1 MKISFSDK
9 FNSNDNLVII
19 YSNKNLLLKKNKL
32 SMTVKYLIEKVE
44 KLKKSKESFT
54 EFFTIPDGKQIK
66 KVLISK
72 IKPKSGTSY
81 TEALAG
87 RILSQL
93 ERNNIE
99 KVTVIIEVDSNRK
112 DLLKSIKDLTY
123 GFLMKDY
130 RFEKYKTIT
139 KKDFKIL
146 SISFAFVA
154 TQSEKRILENHIQMV
169 KGIYLTRDLVSE
181 PANELYP
188 EKFVQLCNVLKKVGI
203 KSEILNEK
211 QIKKLGMNA
220 LMGVAQGSVKPPR
233 VLVMKWNGKK
243 DKNFANPLSFI
254 GKGVTFD
261 TGGISIKPSGGM
273 EDMKWDMGGAAVTA
287 AIMKYLSEINPKLSY
302 AGIVG
307 LVENMP
313 SSTAYKPGDIIK
325 SYKGINVEVLNTDA
339 EGRLVLADIITY
351 GCEVYNPKI
360 VIDFA
365 TLTGAIVVALGQHY
379 AGLYSNDDIIA
390 DKLYDSG
397 IDTNEKV
404 WRMPLH
410 DDFDKELNSPFV
422 DLKNI
427 GAGRYGGSITAA
439 QFLQRFIPPKTK
451 WAHLDIAGTTWKNN
465 GDLMNSKG
473 ATGFGLTLIADFI
486 DTYFKK

>member
-1 MKISFSDK
+1 MNAK
-9 FNSNDNLVII
+9 FNSLNKSNQSIILSINILDKSSKNKNFQSFKYNCKELFKYSFNILNSQLNFSISPSVNNKKKFYQKIIGSFIFDQSIKYSATKIIIDCSIKPLLEDIVFGFIQKDYI
-19 YSNKNLLLKKNKL
+19 YSVHKSGSKNSEYQTSFKL
-32 SMTVKYLIEKVE
+32 SKNHTH
-44 KLKKSKESFT
+44 
-54 EFFTIPDGKQIK
+54 
-66 KVLISK
+66 
-72 IKPKSGTSY
+72 
-81 TEALAG
+81 
-87 RILSQL
+87 
-93 ERNNIE
+93 
-99 KVTVIIEVDSNRK
+99 
-112 DLLKSIKDLTY
+112 LLKSI
-123 GFLMKDY
+123 
-130 RFEKYKTIT
+130 
-139 KKDFKIL
+139 
-146 SISFAFVA
+146 V
-154 TQSEKRILENHIQMV
+154 
-169 KGIYLTRDLVSE
+169 YLKQLVSE
-181 PANELYP
+181 PSNIIYP
-188 EKFVQLCNVLKKVGI
+188 ESFVGLAQKNFNKKNMTIKVLKKDKLKKIG
-203 KSEILNEK
+203 LNC
-211 QIKKLGMNA
+211 LLA
-220 LMGVAQGSVKPPR
+220 VSQGSARKPR
-233 VLVMKWNGKK
+233 VMEFYNKK
-243 DKNFANPLSFI
+243 FQKNVDILFV
-254 GKGVTFD
+254 GKGVCFD
-261 TGGISIKPSGGM
+261 SGGISIKPSAGM

-287 AIMKYLSEINPKLSY
+287 AIMKYLSEINPKISY
-302 AGIVG
+302 AGIIG

-379 AGLYSNDDIIA
+379 AGLYSNDDNIA
-390 DKLYDSG
+390 DKLYNSG

-451 WAHLDIAGTTWKNN
+451 WAHLDIAGTTWKNS

>member
-1 MKISFSDK
+1 MKAK
-9 FNSNDNLVII
+9 FNSLNKSNQSII
-19 YSNKNLLLKKNKL
+19 L
-32 SMTVKYLIEKVE
+32 SVNI
-44 KLKKSKESFT
+44 LKKSLDKNKSLTFKYNNHELFKYSFNVLNSKLNIIISISST
-54 EFFTIPDGKQIK
+54 EKNFYPKMIGSFIFTQSLKYT
-66 KVLISK
+66 VTELIIDCPNSDLLEDIVMGFSQKDYIYSFYKSDSK
-72 IKPKSGTSY
+72 INNFKSLYKLSKKN
-81 TEALAG
+81 
-87 RILSQL
+87 SQL
-93 ERNNIE
+93 IR
-99 KVTVIIEVDSNRK
+99 
-112 DLLKSIKDLTY
+112 
-123 GFLMKDY
+123 
-130 RFEKYKTIT
+130 
-139 KKDFKIL
+139 
-146 SISFAFVA
+146 SIS
-154 TQSEKRILENHIQMV
+154 
-169 KGIYLTRDLVSE
+169 YLKQLVSE
-181 PANELYP
+181 PSNIIYP
-188 EKFVQLCNVLKKVGI
+188 ESFVNLAKKNINSNNMSVKILKEDKLKKIG
-203 KSEILNEK
+203 LNC
-211 QIKKLGMNA
+211 LLA
-220 LMGVAQGSVKPPR
+220 VSQGSARKPR
-233 VLVMKWNGKK
+233 VMEFYNKK
-243 DKNFANPLSFI
+243 SPKNVDILFV
-254 GKGVTFD
+254 GKGVCFD
-261 TGGISIKPSGGM
+261 SGGISIKPSAGM

-287 AIMKYLSEINPKLSY
+287 AIMKYFSEINPNISY

-379 AGLYSNDDIIA
+379 AGLYSNDDTIA
-390 DKLYDSG
+390 EKLYDSG
-397 IDTNEKV
+397 INTNEKV

-427 GAGRYGGSITAA
+427 GPGRYGGSITAA
-439 QFLQRFIPPKTK
+439 QFIQRFIPPKTK
-451 WAHLDIAGTTWKNN
+451 WAHLDIAGTTWKNS

>member
-1 MKISFSDK
+1 MKAKFISLSKSNQSIILSIDISDK
-9 FNSNDNLVII
+9 SPQKNHYQSFKYNNEELFKYSFNISKSQLNFSISPSVNNKKNFYQKVIGSFIFDQSIKYSATEININCLDKILLEDIVFGFIQKDNI
-19 YSNKNLLLKKNKL
+19 YSVYKTGSKNIKYKTTFKL
-32 SMTVKYLIEKVE
+32 S
-44 KLKKSKESFT
+44 KSY
-54 EFFTIPDGKQIK
+54 IQ
-66 KVLISK
+66 
-72 IKPKSGTSY
+72 
-81 TEALAG
+81 
-87 RILSQL
+87 
-93 ERNNIE
+93 
-99 KVTVIIEVDSNRK
+99 
-112 DLLKSIKDLTY
+112 LLKSI
-123 GFLMKDY
+123 
-130 RFEKYKTIT
+130 
-139 KKDFKIL
+139 
-146 SISFAFVA
+146 A
-154 TQSEKRILENHIQMV
+154 
-169 KGIYLTRDLVSE
+169 YLKQLVSE
-181 PANELYP
+181 PSNIIYP
-188 EKFVQLCNVLKKVGI
+188 ESFVSLAQKNFNKNNMRTKILKEDKLKKIG
-203 KSEILNEK
+203 LNCLLAVSQGSARKPRVMEFHN
-211 QIKKLGMNA
+211 KKLPKN
-220 LMGVAQGSVKPPR
+220 VD
-233 VLVMKWNGKK
+233 VLFV
-243 DKNFANPLSFI
+243 
-254 GKGVTFD
+254 GKGVCFD
-261 TGGISIKPSGGM
+261 SGGISIKPSAGM

-287 AIMKYLSEINPKLSY
+287 AIMKYLSEINPKISY

-379 AGLYSNDDIIA
+379 AGLYSNDDTIA
-390 DKLYDSG
+390 KKLYDSG
-397 IDTNEKV
+397 INTNEKV

-451 WAHLDIAGTTWKNN
+451 WAHLDIAGTTWKNS

>member
-1 MKISFSDK
+1 MKAKFISLSKSNQSIILSIDISDK
-9 FNSNDNLVII
+9 SPKKNHYQSFKYNNEELFKYSFNISKSQLNFSISPSVNNKKNFYQKVIGSFIFDQSNKYSATEININCLDKILLEDIVFGFIQKDNI
-19 YSNKNLLLKKNKL
+19 YSVYKTGSKNIKYKTTFKL
-32 SMTVKYLIEKVE
+32 S
-44 KLKKSKESFT
+44 KSY
-54 EFFTIPDGKQIK
+54 IQ
-66 KVLISK
+66 
-72 IKPKSGTSY
+72 
-81 TEALAG
+81 
-87 RILSQL
+87 
-93 ERNNIE
+93 
-99 KVTVIIEVDSNRK
+99 
-112 DLLKSIKDLTY
+112 LLKSI
-123 GFLMKDY
+123 
-130 RFEKYKTIT
+130 
-139 KKDFKIL
+139 
-146 SISFAFVA
+146 A
-154 TQSEKRILENHIQMV
+154 
-169 KGIYLTRDLVSE
+169 YLKQLVSE
-181 PANELYP
+181 PSNIIYP
-188 EKFVQLCNVLKKVGI
+188 ESFVSLAQKNFNKNNMRTKILKEDKLKKIG
-203 KSEILNEK
+203 LNCLLAVSQGSARKPRVMEFHN
-211 QIKKLGMNA
+211 KKL
-220 LMGVAQGSVKPPR
+220 P
-233 VLVMKWNGKK
+233 
-243 DKNFANPLSFI
+243 KNVDILFV
-254 GKGVTFD
+254 GKGVCFD
-261 TGGISIKPSGGM
+261 SGGISIKPSAGM

-287 AIMKYLSEINPKLSY
+287 AIMKYLSEINPKISY

-365 TLTGAIVVALGQHY
+365 TLTGAIVVALGQHS
-379 AGLYSNDDIIA
+379 AGLYSNDDTISK
-390 DKLYDSG
+390 KLYDSG
-397 IDTNEKV
+397 INTNEKV

-451 WAHLDIAGTTWKNN
+451 WAHLDIAGTTWKNS

>member
-1 MKISFSDK
+1 MNIK
-9 FNSNDNLVII
+9 FNSLNKRNQSII
-19 YSNKNLLLKKNKL
+19 LIVNISNK
-32 SMTVKYLIEKVE
+32 
-44 KLKKSKESFT
+44 
-54 EFFTIPDGKQIK
+54 FFTNK
-66 KVLISK
+66 KFQSFKYNNHELFKYSFFINNSKLNISISNINNSK
-72 IKPKSGTSY
+72 IFYQKLIGSFIY
-81 TEALAG
+81 D
-87 RILSQL
+87 Q
-93 ERNNIE
+93 
-99 KVTVIIEVDSNRK
+99 
-112 DLLKSIKDLTY
+112 SIKYSVSDLNINCED
-123 GFLMKDY
+123 KN
-130 RFEKYKTIT
+130 
-139 KKDFKIL
+139 
-146 SISFAFVA
+146 
-154 TQSEKRILENHIQMV
+154 ILENIVFGFLQ
-169 KGIYLTRDLVSE
+169 KDFIYSLYKKNSNLINFKTSYKISKDKSHLINSINYLKRLVSE
-181 PANELYP
+181 PSNIIYP
-188 EKFVQLCNVLKKVGI
+188 DTFVKIAQENFNKKNMNTRILKEDK
-203 KSEILNEK
+203 
-211 QIKKLGMNA
+211 IKKIGLNCLLA
-220 LMGVAQGSVKPPR
+220 VSQGSARKPR
-233 VLVMKWNGKK
+233 VMEFFNKK
-243 DKNFANPLSFI
+243 SQKNVDILFV
-254 GKGVTFD
+254 GKGVCFD
-261 TGGISIKPSGGM
+261 SGGISIKPSAGM

-287 AIMKYLSEINPKLSY
+287 AIMKYLSEINSKISY

-313 SSTAYKPGDIIK
+313 SSKAYKPGDIIK

-379 AGLYSNDDIIA
+379 AGLYSNDDKIA
-390 DKLYDSG
+390 EKLYDSG
-397 IDTNEKV
+397 INTNEKV

-451 WAHLDIAGTTWKNN
+451 WAHLDIAGTTWKNS

>member
-1 MKISFSDK
+1 MKAKFISLSKSNQSIILSIDISDK
-9 FNSNDNLVII
+9 SPKKNHYQSFKYNNEELFKYSFNISKSQLNFLISPSVNNKKNFYQKVIGSFIFDQSIKYSATEININCLDKILLEDIVFGFIQKDNI
-19 YSNKNLLLKKNKL
+19 YSVYKTGSKNIKYKTTFKL
-32 SMTVKYLIEKVE
+32 S
-44 KLKKSKESFT
+44 KSY
-54 EFFTIPDGKQIK
+54 IQ
-66 KVLISK
+66 
-72 IKPKSGTSY
+72 
-81 TEALAG
+81 
-87 RILSQL
+87 
-93 ERNNIE
+93 
-99 KVTVIIEVDSNRK
+99 
-112 DLLKSIKDLTY
+112 LLKSI
-123 GFLMKDY
+123 
-130 RFEKYKTIT
+130 
-139 KKDFKIL
+139 
-146 SISFAFVA
+146 A
-154 TQSEKRILENHIQMV
+154 
-169 KGIYLTRDLVSE
+169 YLKQLVSE
-181 PANELYP
+181 PSNIIYP
-188 EKFVQLCNVLKKVGI
+188 ESFVSLAQKNFNKNNMRTKILKEDKLKKIG
-203 KSEILNEK
+203 LNCLLAVSQGSARKPRVMEFHN
-211 QIKKLGMNA
+211 KKLPKN
-220 LMGVAQGSVKPPR
+220 VD
-233 VLVMKWNGKK
+233 VLFV
-243 DKNFANPLSFI
+243 
-254 GKGVTFD
+254 GKGVCFD
-261 TGGISIKPSGGM
+261 SGGISIKPSAGM

-287 AIMKYLSEINPKLSY
+287 AIMKYLSEINPKISY

-379 AGLYSNDDIIA
+379 AGLYSNDDTIA
-390 DKLYDSG
+390 KKLYDSG
-397 IDTNEKV
+397 INTNEKV

-451 WAHLDIAGTTWKNN
+451 WAHLDIAGTTWKNS